1 MPEESCRMNCIEIGE
16 KKGGGGG
23 GGVSLVQQMEQ
34 SFFKSVVET
43 VGPMFAPG
51 SKIIILRF
59 QMILKQLI
67 RSTDTNHML
76 IGDRNNKN
84 GDTATTDT

>member
-1 MPEESCRMNCIEIGE
+1 
-16 KKGGGGG
+16 
-23 GGVSLVQQMEQ
+23 VQQMEQ

-67 RSTDTNHML
+67 RSTDTKHML

-84 GDTATTDT
+84 GDTGTTDTSIKYTTYKYHYNSPYQMGNYKRASK